1 MTHNEIFDLYKRRE
15 EEREQ
20 RLEEEKLTSQVQLN
34 GFVMFAEAQRKEL
47 KKANPKMRVQE
58 MMDLIKQKWE
68 EMGQRAKDKCE
79 QTA

>member
-1 MTHNEIFDLYKRRE
+1 LTHNEIFDLYKRRE

-47 KKANPKMRVQE
+47 KKTNPKMRVQE
-58 MMDLIKQKWE
+58 MMDLIK
-68 EMGQRAKDKCE
+68 
-79 QTA
+79 